1 MYDYLKDVI
10 KSNNERVTV
19 LAVVG
24 LAVESFLY
32 LAYHA
37 RHGFNVLDWH
47 HVKSVTFYKVM
58 INGNKYPT
66 AEAEVKVPRPDV
78 ERALNVARI
87 IAERL
92 EKFGFRIFDAV
103 VPELN
108 GSRKSVGDHDLL
120 AERRR
125 MRGRSSIE
133 IKLRTITKDRYI
145 ETVRKQ
151 VRHLSYHG
159 RSKVFWTT
167 AISKPNHK
175 WVERVVVLAIFPTPL
190 SDHFEIRCEAL
201 PAMAE
206 YKPENWQVLFG
217 WEPPLPMP
225 RPAPKAAAAPA
236 AQAKAAARTRPA
248 TAAPAAASGTNS
260 VAERA
265 RKRKFEHDFTKIRK
279 QVTAYGV
286 MGSVSDLLTQME
298 TPAAKRAKP
307 TVGEK
312 LPRWSRTWSWPA
324 NSWGQWAAFRART
337 GGGLKGFGAS
347 KAALDDIHK
356 FLSE

>member
-1 MYDYLKDVI
+1 
-10 KSNNERVTV
+10 
-19 LAVVG
+19 
-24 LAVESFLY
+24 
-32 LAYHA
+32 
-37 RHGFNVLDWH
+37 
-47 HVKSVTFYKVM
+47 
-58 INGNKYPT
+58 
-66 AEAEVKVPRPDV
+66 
-78 ERALNVARI
+78 
-87 IAERL
+87 
-92 EKFGFRIFDAV
+92 
-103 VPELN
+103 
-108 GSRKSVGDHDLL
+108 
-120 AERRR
+120 
-125 MRGRSSIE
+125 
-133 IKLRTITKDRYI
+133 
-145 ETVRKQ
+145 
-151 VRHLSYHG
+151 
-159 RSKVFWTT
+159 
-167 AISKPNHK
+167 
-175 WVERVVVLAIFPTPL
+175 
-190 SDHFEIRCEAL
+190 
-201 PAMAE
+201 MAE

-279 QVTAYGV
+279 QETAYGV